1 MGQKDISLARY
12 FEDES
17 RYADLIN
24 GFIFGGKQVVSG
36 NDIQDLDSRVTGLMS
51 KIKKGFKVQKY
62 RDSVRK
68 VVLGLGFAIIGL
80 ENQDRIHYA
89 MPIRIMLEDAAGYD
103 KQMRQIQKHHRNK
116 KDLQKEEF
124 LSGFTIHDKVYP
136 VITIC
141 IYYGDKPYNGATE
154 LYQIRV
160 YETLPDKLKPFLNN
174 YKIHVLEIKHFHDI
188 DCFQTDLR
196 EVFGFIQRSGSPDE
210 ERKFTFENREKFQE
224 LDEDAFDVITTVT
237 NSKELE
243 LLKNEYQ
250 DKRGKINMCEAIL
263 GMIEAGRV
271 EGRTEGEA
279 KIVAMIR
286 RKYDRKKNLL
296 SISDELELDYS
307 YVKEVIDLIN
317 TYPDWTDLQIGE
329 TLIKQ

>member
-154 LYQIRV
+154 LYQIME

-174 YKIHVLEIKHFHDI
+174 
-188 DCFQTDLR
+188 
-196 EVFGFIQRSGSPDE
+196 
-210 ERKFTFENREKFQE
+210 
-224 LDEDAFDVITTVT
+224 
-237 NSKELE
+237 
-243 LLKNEYQ
+243 
-250 DKRGKINMCEAIL
+250 
-263 GMIEAGRV
+263 
-271 EGRTEGEA
+271 
-279 KIVAMIR
+279 
-286 RKYDRKKNLL
+286 
-296 SISDELELDYS
+296 
-307 YVKEVIDLIN
+307 
-317 TYPDWTDLQIGE
+317 
-329 TLIKQ
+329 

>member
-12 FEDES
+12 FEDDS

-141 IYYGDKPYNGATE
+141 IYYGDKPYNG
-154 LYQIRV
+154 
-160 YETLPDKLKPFLNN
+160 TLPNHGIRNFAGQAEAVPKQLQNPCPGN
-174 YKIHVLEIKHFHDI
+174 
-188 DCFQTDLR
+188 QTFPR
-196 EVFGFIQRSGSPDE
+196 YR
-210 ERKFTFENREKFQE
+210 
-224 LDEDAFDVITTVT
+224 
-237 NSKELE
+237 
-243 LLKNEYQ
+243 
-250 DKRGKINMCEAIL
+250 
-263 GMIEAGRV
+263 
-271 EGRTEGEA
+271 
-279 KIVAMIR
+279 
-286 RKYDRKKNLL
+286 LL
-296 SISDELELDYS
+296 SNGFTRGIWIYS
-307 YVKEVIDLIN
+307 AIRQ
-317 TYPDWTDLQIGE
+317 P
-329 TLIKQ
+329 